1 MSYNLCNSDNLL
13 VLRSKIKERCKLL
26 GITQKVMLAS
36 IGKSES
42 YLSEIWTH
50 RINMSEK
57 ELFAISDYLRTTP
70 DYLMGLTDN
79 PNSDKQSYDDIMRDN
94 ADLRRLV
101 DRLAETGPET
111 WNKVSKF
118 LDMIKT

>member
-13 VLRSKIKERCKLL
+13 ILRSKIKERCKLL
-26 GITQKVMLAS
+26 GVTQKVMLS
-36 IGKSES
+36 NIGKSES

-79 PNSDKQSYDDIMRDN
+79 PNSDKRSYDDIMRSD
-94 ADLRRLV
+94 DELKRLI
-101 DRLAETGPET
+101 DRIIATGAENRG
-111 WNKVSKF
+111 KVWKF
-118 LDMIKT
+118 LDMLE